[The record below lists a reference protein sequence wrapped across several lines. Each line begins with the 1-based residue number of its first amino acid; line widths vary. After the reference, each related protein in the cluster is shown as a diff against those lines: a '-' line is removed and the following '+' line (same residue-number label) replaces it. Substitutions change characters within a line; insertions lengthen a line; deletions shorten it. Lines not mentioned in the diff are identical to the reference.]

1 MRLGTAHP
9 TVLKDL
15 LSFKFP
21 SSNYYPRRSPFV
33 PSPPPLGKSS
43 PQLARATATTQPDK
57 QVGPSGLLCPKL
69 RRFPGESL
77 PQFPFTLAICDP
89 SLIDR
94 VVQGFKNGSELRS
107 ASGLDQRL
115 PPTVSECLK
124 RFSLER
130 IRFKVMGDT
139 GSLHHLMEL
148 LEEAVVPTV
157 SALVGKE
164 MLIRPHDAQMHGH
177 LGQPGDVQLALEPR
191 TEPTNR
197 SADTKITPPKFWL
210 DFASHE
216 PVDIRILRD
225 GRLKERLEGDAYM
238 ILALQLGYTR
248 SRFGLFY
255 CAPYFVLAERV
266 VENGRSHMLIS
277 PLYTSA
283 WVAPD
288 DGGPA
293 AADGHKFLAALV
305 SLLTCYRPKY
315 AIQGPSQ
322 IGEPDETASIPFVQV
337 GKTAVSMRHR
347 PDQKIICGVDG
358 DPASDLL
365 AIAVELHCSEAS
377 LLLNTR
383 FFPDALRQEE
393 ASESVLRVESIVTA
407 GSLDRLELV
416 TELGGGRTSM
426 VWSARWSRVEDDA
439 TSDLPTSTSS
449 DDEADSF
456 LVAKIVSGEYAS
468 SVAREYFVHTRI
480 VPLLSPAARAFIPK
494 FHGLYRSESDGSA
507 YILVFDHA
515 GEVIPEAEWEADE
528 ELESETMAAFQLVA
542 DEGLVHADERR
553 PNVVRRG
560 NGQIFLVDW
569 GEASVD
575 LARLRRPDLQKNSS

>member
-33 PSPPPLGKSS
+33 PSPPPRGRSS

-57 QVGPSGLLCPKL
+57 
-69 RRFPGESL
+69 
-77 PQFPFTLAICDP
+77 QFPFTLAICDP

-139 GSLHHLMEL
+139 ESLHHLMEL
-148 LEEAVVPTV
+148 LEKAVVPTV

-191 TEPTNR
+191 TEPVQNGGRYNMVNMLAVETNR

-238 ILALQLGYTR
+238 IVKANCDTFSRPDR
-248 SRFGLFY
+248 SLR
-255 CAPYFVLAERV
+255 
-266 VENGRSHMLIS
+266 
-277 PLYTSA
+277 LY
-283 WVAPD
+283 
-288 DGGPA
+288 
-293 AADGHKFLAALV
+293 
-305 SLLTCYRPKY
+305 LLEH
-315 AIQGPSQ
+315 

-358 DPASDLL
+358 DPALDLL
-365 AIAVELHCSEAS
+365 AIAVELHCSE
-377 LLLNTR
+377 

-439 TSDLPTSTSS
+439 TSNLPTSTSS

-494 FHGLYRSESDGSA
+494 FHGLYRSETDGSA

-569 GEASVD
+569 GEASS
-575 LARLRRPDLQKNSS
+575 LML